1 MKSRKLL
8 VFWVIHITLTVILGL
23 IIIAAKE
30 YITSIGVSIL
40 MAMLGNGFIYVG
52 GNVVAAWQKSK
63 YYREN
68 FK

>member
-8 VFWVIHITLTVILGL
+8 VFWVIHITLTIMFIL
-23 IIIAAKE
+23 IIIFAKE
-30 YITSIGVSIL
+30 LLASIGVTIL
-40 MAMLGNGFIYVG
+40 MAIIGNGFVYVG
-52 GNVVAAWQKSK
+52 GNVAAAWQKSK